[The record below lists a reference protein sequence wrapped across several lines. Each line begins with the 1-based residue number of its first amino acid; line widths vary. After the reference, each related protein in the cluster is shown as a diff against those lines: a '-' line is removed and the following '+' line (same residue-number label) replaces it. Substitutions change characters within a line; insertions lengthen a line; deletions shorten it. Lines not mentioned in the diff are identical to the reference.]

1 MRRRSAVAGA
11 AAAAGAAAVPAE
23 PAAVPASDAPVSGTR
38 EKVEES
44 GPRRARLGS
53 MRELTAWDR
62 DRIGYRFVKRAFD
75 ICFSACVIA
84 AALVPGAVLCCA
96 IAVESPGC
104 PLYRQRRVGRIGPDG
119 RPREFTMWKF
129 RSMVKGADEMKDALL
144 AENEVEGPMFKMR
157 DDPRVTRI
165 GRFIRRHS
173 IDEFPQFLNVLV
185 GDMSVVGP
193 RPPLPRE
200 VEQYDE
206 WAMQRLAVKPGL
218 TGPWQV
224 GGRSDVDFDD
234 MVRLDLGY
242 IARRSVSMDLKLILQ
257 TVAVVFTGKGAA

>member
-1 MRRRSAVAGA
+1 
-11 AAAAGAAAVPAE
+11 
-23 PAAVPASDAPVSGTR
+23 
-38 EKVEES
+38 
-44 GPRRARLGS
+44 
-53 MRELTAWDR
+53 
-62 DRIGYRFVKRAFD
+62 
-75 ICFSACVIA
+75 
-84 AALVPGAVLCCA
+84 
-96 IAVESPGC
+96 
-104 PLYRQRRVGRIGPDG
+104 
-119 RPREFTMWKF
+119 MWKF
-129 RSMVKGADEMKDALL
+129 RSMVKGADQMKDALL

-173 IDEFPQFLNVLV
+173 IDEFPQFLNVLL

-200 VEQYDE
+200 VAQYDE
-206 WAMQRLAVKPGL
+206 WAMRRLAVKPGL

-242 IARRSVSMDLKLILQ
+242 IARRSVAMDLKIILQ